1 MLYNFDALDSGSDD
15 PVDEQPQCSSNAS
28 SDDRKKAEIA
38 KLEALRDQKRKELLP
53 LTKGISSEDSEH
65 DLQVRELSKQII
77 KLSRAAE
84 EQRKTATALEQKL
97 KTLPDAPP
105 SPSKVGASDAQNEMI
120 RNFRKQNDS
129 LKTEIQKAKRVL
141 AQEGGCKNRAL
152 KIKKLEAMLND
163 LPRQRDDAVGA
174 PPKTPGGQNVDV
186 QTLRNEIGDLT
197 KENDSLKLKLKGLVS
212 RVSTLEKNGLK
223 ERVVANL
230 KRSEANDEMIEKLR
244 PKELR
249 RLQQKKFR
257 DHIGQ
262 QSRLAVII
270 AGLNSELVERNREL
284 NHNAVENNEAG
295 ICKEIER
302 LQKRLHLLES
312 SMSCLI

>member
-1 MLYNFDALDSGSDD
+1 MIYNFDALDSGSDD
-15 PVDEQPQCSSNAS
+15 EPGLAPAS
-28 SDDRKKAEIA
+28 SDLSSDDKKKAEIA
-38 KLEALRDQKRKELLP
+38 RLEALRDQKRKELLP
-53 LTKGISSEDSEH
+53 LTKGAPTDDSEH
-65 DLQVRELSKQII
+65 DGQVRELSKQII

-84 EQRKTATALEQKL
+84 EQRKAAAALEQKL

-105 SPSKVGASDAQNEMI
+105 SPAKQGATDTQTEMI
-120 RNFRKQNDS
+120 RNLRKQNDS
-129 LKTEIQKAKRVL
+129 LKTEIQKAKRVI
-141 AQEGGCKNRAL
+141 AQEGGCKNRAV
-152 KIKKLEAMLND
+152 KIKKLEAMLSD
-163 LPRQRDDAVGA
+163 LPRQRDEVASP
-174 PPKTPGGQNVDV
+174 PPKTAGGQNIDV

-197 KENDSLKLKLKGLVS
+197 KENESLKLKLKGLVS

-230 KRSEANDEMIEKLR
+230 EKSEANDELIEKLR
-244 PKELR
+244 PKAKAR
-249 RLQQKKFR
+249 PQQKKFR
-257 DHIGQ
+257 DHVGQ

-312 SMSCLI
+312 SMSCLV